1 MAERVSSAKAP
12 AKGQKRSGRK
22 SPQLEANKASSA
34 RKTADADKGAGT
46 GGAGKEKAKSSD
58 PFLQFAGR
66 WQEAWA
72 DGMNG
77 WLQQGGLNPFLNNR
91 HRETVA
97 PKEACP
103 PTDVEPAAK
112 LTSVDRLIHVM
123 LGQAMGGV
131 SPASLG
137 LAWMDWGAHLAM
149 SPGKQAHLLEKA
161 QRKVARLALRHM
173 RGLHHGE
180 PQPPCIQ
187 PLPHDHR
194 FDDPAWGEPPFDAIY
209 QSFLLLQQ
217 WWHNA
222 TTDVRGASK
231 HSLDMVNF
239 ISRQMLDMYSPSNN
253 ILTNPELLRTTME
266 QGGDNLLRGFLNAVE
281 DWELA
286 AAGHPPAGAEEYR
299 PGKTV
304 ATTEGEVVYRNRLI
318 ELIQYKPATE
328 KVAAEPVL
336 IVPAWIM
343 KYYILD
349 LEPQNSLVKY
359 LVDRGHTVFMISWKN
374 PTAEDRDLSMDD
386 YLDFGIMKAVKAIET
401 IVPGKKIDA
410 VGYCLGGTLLAIAA
424 AYLGR
429 KGDGPLSSVT
439 LLAAQTDF
447 TDAGELKLFIDESQ
461 LTFLDDLM
469 WDQGYLDTK
478 QMAGAFHM
486 LRSQDLIWSR
496 LVHENLMGERA
507 PMNALMAWNADATR
521 MPYRMHSEYLRHM
534 FLNNDLF
541 EGRYEAFGH
550 HVSLSDIRAP
560 LFVVSTET
568 DHVAPWK
575 SVYKINLISD
585 APITFVLTSGGHNA
599 GIVSEP
605 GHPHRHFRVSTREPS
620 ARYVSP
626 DTWLE
631 RTPVNKG
638 SWWPAW
644 VDWLDALSSGQ
655 EPPPPMGRAGTDY
668 VPLAPAPGHYVLQP

>member
-1 MAERVSSAKAP
+1 MAGEAPSSKS
-12 AKGQKRSGRK
+12 RSKQRGK
-22 SPQLEANKASSA
+22 SPKLEANKAA
-34 RKTADADKGAGT
+34 AGRKTSPANDRENGGGKGEVENPFLDF
-46 GGAGKEKAKSSD
+46 AGKWHD
-58 PFLQFAGR
+58 
-66 WQEAWA
+66 AWA
-72 DGMNG
+72 NGMND
-77 WLQQGGLNPFLNNR
+77 LLERQRGLNPFLNNR
-91 HRETVA
+91 HPERVKPQE
-97 PKEACP
+97 EGCP

-137 LAWMDWGAHLAM
+137 LAWMDWSAHLAM
-149 SPGKQAHLLEKA
+149 SPGKQAHLMEKA
-161 QRKVARLALRHM
+161 QRKLARLALRQM
-173 RGLHHGE
+173 KSLRKSE

-187 PLPHDHR
+187 PLPHDRR
-194 FDDPAWGEPPFDAIY
+194 FDDPAWREPPFDSLY
-209 QSFLLLQQ
+209 QSFLLMQQ

-231 HSLDMVNF
+231 HSLDMMNF
-239 ISRQMLDMYSPSNN
+239 MSRQVLDMYSPSNN
-253 ILTNPELLRTTME
+253 LLTNPELLKTTME
-266 QGGDNLLRGFLNAVE
+266 EGGDNLWRGFLNAVE
-281 DWELA
+281 DWERTS
-286 AAGHPPAGAEEYR
+286 AGHPPVGAENYR

-304 ATTEGEVVYRNRLI
+304 AITEGEVVYRNRLI
-318 ELIQYKPATE
+318 ELIQYKPTTE
-328 KVAAEPVL
+328 KVGAEPVL

-386 YLDFGIMKAVKAIET
+386 YLDFGIMKAVKAVEAIM
-401 IVPGKKIDA
+401 PDRKIDA
-410 VGYCLGGTLLAIAA
+410 VGYCLGGTLLSIAA
-424 AYLGR
+424 AYMGR
-429 KGDGPLSSVT
+429 NGDGPLNSVT
-439 LLAAQTDF
+439 LFAAQTDF
-447 TDAGELKLFIDESQ
+447 SEAGELKLFIDDSQ

-521 MPYRMHSEYLRHM
+521 MPYHMHSEYLRHM

-575 SVYKINLISD
+575 SVYKINLVAD
-585 APITFVLTSGGHNA
+585 VPITFVLTSGGHNA

-605 GHPHRHFRVSTREPS
+605 GHPHRHFRISTREAS
-620 ARYVSP
+620 QRYLSP
-626 DTWLE
+626 ESWLE
-631 RTPVNKG
+631 RTPVNEG
-638 SWWPAW
+638 SWWPGW
-644 VDWLDALSSGQ
+644 VDWLDALSSGRT
-655 EPPPPMGRAGTDY
+655 EPPSMGLEGTDY
-668 VPLAPAPGHYVLQP
+668 APITPAPGHYVLQT

>member
-1 MAERVSSAKAP
+1 MADQTRAP
-12 AKGQKRSGRK
+12 KSRLSKSHSKTGRK
-22 SPQLEANKASSA
+22 SPQLEANKAAAA
-34 RKTADADKGAGT
+34 RKAAPSESTEKPENGQGRDANPFLDL
-46 GGAGKEKAKSSD
+46 AGK
-58 PFLQFAGR
+58 
-66 WQEAWA
+66 WQDAWA

-77 WLQQGGLNPFLNNR
+77 LLEHQRGLNPFLNNR
-91 HRETVA
+91 HPEQVKPA
-97 PKEACP
+97 EEGCP

-131 SPASLG
+131 SPASIG
-137 LAWMDWGAHLAM
+137 LAWMDWSAHLAM
-149 SPGKQAHLLEKA
+149 SPGKQAHLMEKA
-161 QRKVARLALRHM
+161 QRKLARLALRQM
-173 RGLHHGE
+173 KSLRKGE
-180 PQPPCIQ
+180 TQPPCIQ

-194 FDDPAWGEPPFDAIY
+194 FDDPAWHEPPFDSLY
-209 QSFLLLQQ
+209 QSFLLMQQ

-231 HSLDMVNF
+231 HSLDMMNF
-239 ISRQMLDMYSPSNN
+239 MSRQVLDMCSPSNN
-253 ILTNPELLRTTME
+253 LFTNPELLKKTLE
-266 QGGDNLLRGFLNAVE
+266 EGGDNLSRGLLNAVE
-281 DWELA
+281 DWERA
-286 AAGHPPAGAEEYR
+286 SAGHPPVGAENYR
-299 PGKTV
+299 PGETV
-304 ATTEGEVVYRNRLI
+304 AITEGEVVYRNRLI
-318 ELIQYKPATE
+318 ELIQYKPTTE
-328 KVAAEPVL
+328 KVGAEPVL

-386 YLDFGIMKAVKAIET
+386 YLDFGIMKAVKAVEAIM
-401 IVPGKKIDA
+401 PDRKIDA
-410 VGYCLGGTLLAIAA
+410 VGYCLGGTLLSIAA
-424 AYLGR
+424 AYMGR
-429 KGDGPLSSVT
+429 NGDGPLNSVT
-439 LLAAQTDF
+439 LFAAQTDF
-447 TDAGELKLFIDESQ
+447 SEAGELKLFIDESQ
-461 LTFLDDLM
+461 LTFLDDMM

-521 MPYRMHSEYLRHM
+521 MPYHMHSEYLRHM

-550 HVSLSDIRAP
+550 HVSLSDIQAP

-575 SVYKINLISD
+575 SVYKINLVAD
-585 APITFVLTSGGHNA
+585 VPITFVLTSGGHNA

-605 GHPHRHFRVSTREPS
+605 GHPHRHFRMSTREAS
-620 ARYVSP
+620 QRYVSP
-626 DTWLE
+626 ESWME
-631 RTPVNKG
+631 RTPVNEG
-638 SWWPAW
+638 SWWPSW

-655 EPPPPMGRAGTDY
+655 TEPPSLGLADTDY
-668 VPLAPAPGHYVLQP
+668 APITPAPGHYVLQS

>member
-1 MAERVSSAKAP
+1 MAARTSSAKT
-12 AKGQKRSGRK
+12 GSK
-22 SPQLEANKASSA
+22 SPQLEANKASTA
-34 RKTADADKGAGT
+34 RKAAPAGAKKHSDKDET
-46 GGAGKEKAKSSD
+46 GSENAAN
-58 PFLQFAGR
+58 PFLDMAEK
-66 WQEAWA
+66 WQSAWA
-72 DGMNG
+72 DGVTGLMERQRN
-77 WLQQGGLNPFLNNR
+77 LNPFLNNR
-91 HRETVA
+91 HPEQVR
-97 PKEACP
+97 PKEEGCP

-112 LTSVDRLIHVM
+112 LTSVDRLLHVM
-123 LGQAMGGV
+123 IAQAMGGV

-149 SPGKQAHLLEKA
+149 SPGKRAHLMEKA
-161 QRKVARLALRHM
+161 QRKFARLALRHM
-173 RGLHHGE
+173 KSLRTGE
-180 PQPPCIQ
+180 AQPPCIQ

-194 FDDPAWGEPPFDAIY
+194 FDDAAWREPPYDVMY
-209 QSFLLLQQ
+209 QSFLLMQQ

-239 ISRQMLDMYSPSNN
+239 VSRQILDMYSPSNN
-253 ILTNPELLRTTME
+253 ILTNPELFKKTVE
-266 QGGDNLLRGFLNAVE
+266 EGGDNLWRGFLNAVE
-281 DWELA
+281 DWERN
-286 AAGHPPAGAEEYR
+286 AAGHPPAGAENYR

-304 ATTEGEVVYRNRLI
+304 AVTEGEVVYRNRLI
-318 ELIQYKPATE
+318 ELIQYKPTTE
-328 KVAAEPVL
+328 KVGAEPVL
-336 IVPAWIM
+336 VVPAWIM

-359 LVDRGHTVFMISWKN
+359 LVDRGHSVFMISWKN

-386 YLDFGIMKAVKAIET
+386 YLDFGVMKAIKAVEA
-401 IVPGKKIDA
+401 IVPDSKIDA
-410 VGYCLGGTLLAIAA
+410 VGYCLGGTLLSIAA

-429 KGDGPLSSVT
+429 NGDGPLNSVT
-439 LLAAQTDF
+439 LFAAQTDF
-447 TDAGELKLFIDESQ
+447 SEAGELKLFIDDSQ
-461 LTFLDDLM
+461 LTFLDDMM

-521 MPYRMHSEYLRHM
+521 MPYHMHSEYLRHM

-575 SVYKINLISD
+575 SVYKINLVAD
-585 APITFVLTSGGHNA
+585 VPITFVLTSGGHNA

-605 GHPHRHFRVSTREPS
+605 GHPHRHFRISTRGPS
-620 ARYVSP
+620 QRYVSP
-626 DTWLE
+626 ESWLE
-631 RTPVNKG
+631 RTEPEEG

-644 VDWLDALSSGQ
+644 VNWLDDLSSGKVD
-655 EPPPPMGRAGTDY
+655 PPSMGVPGTDY
-668 VPLAPAPGHYVLQP
+668 APLSPAPGHYVLQP